1 VSKKDRAEAA
11 PEPPKPQG
19 PLGPWRLSISVLVA
33 PGFTG
38 MPLWQTAQTGVGL
51 DMALLRSFGVA
62 FITWIATGRLNK
74 LLATEAT
81 DDDATDEDAG
91 PAHDEPTGEHPVHQ
105 PSAG

>member
-1 VSKKDRAEAA
+1 MSKKDRAEAA

-33 PGFTG
+33 LGFTG

-74 LLATEAT
+74 LLATDE
-81 DDDATDEDAG
+81 TDEDETDEHAG
-91 PAHDEPTGEHPVHQ
+91 GAHDEPTGEHPVHQ

>member
-1 VSKKDRAEAA
+1 VSKKDRADAA
-11 PEPPKPQG
+11 PAPPPPQG

-33 PGFTG
+33 LGFTG

-74 LLATEAT
+74 MLAS
-81 DDDATDEDAG
+81 DVDDAAPPDESD
-91 PAHDEPTGEHPVHQ
+91 PSNEPTGEHPVTQ